1 MCIGSLNDFYDDD
14 GEGIRFVI
22 FFDDLV
28 NNFLE
33 EKF

>member
-1 MCIGSLNDFYDDD
+1 MYIGSLNDIYDDN
-14 GEGIRFVI
+14 GVGIRFVI
-22 FFDDLV
+22 FFDYLV